1 MRLERD
7 SECLCIILWLG
18 NNSIYRIH
26 CNIILHCNNH
36 IAWLGSANII
46 ALAKL
51 SHLYRQRVR
60 YCNHNIIVCLS
71 VYEQNIS
78 ITINIATSNV
88 QSAEF
93 RNTRIGT
100 SNGNFY
106 NSWLPFP
113 DLQQV
118 NTCKYNSSCFKTIVD
133 KEQLV
138 IKYCLL
144 QHRTLALK
152 AFCHF
157 SHFPAPFKSFYRHA
171 HDSNI
176 LSTETSATDSR

>member
-18 NNSIYRIH
+18 NNSIYHIH

-46 ALAKL
+46 ASAKL

-118 NTCKYNSSCFKTIVD
+118 NTCKHNSSCFKTIVD

-138 IKYCLL
+138 IKVL
-144 QHRTLALK
+144 
-152 AFCHF
+152 
-157 SHFPAPFKSFYRHA
+157 
-171 HDSNI
+171 
-176 LSTETSATDSR
+176 SATTSNTGSKHSCQESF